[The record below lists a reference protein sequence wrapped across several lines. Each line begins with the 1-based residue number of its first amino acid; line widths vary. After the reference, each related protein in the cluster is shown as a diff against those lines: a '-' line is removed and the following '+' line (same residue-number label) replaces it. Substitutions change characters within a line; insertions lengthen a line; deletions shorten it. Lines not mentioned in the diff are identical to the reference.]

1 MCESHKKE
9 ASERLQCSGVKRGM
23 ITRLGNERSP
33 HEVLALNL
41 GQKRA
46 EMGDREELGITSFAK
61 GP

>member
-1 MCESHKKE
+1 
-9 ASERLQCSGVKRGM
+9 M

-46 EMGDREELGITSFAK
+46 EMGEREELGITSFAK